1 MRTISLLV
9 AAALIAFAPAWAAA
23 ECTIERDAWDDAFR
37 DAPSCGAAYRLFET
51 CSYGA
56 GADVP
61 LGATV
66 QEKCEADFL
75 GKLAGAKKAA
85 YRKQLAACD
94 RKYAREEGSMYRSFA
109 AFCRAGIARDYA
121 KRYSKWR

>member
-1 MRTISLLV
+1 MRTISLLI
-9 AAALIAFAPAWAAA
+9 AAALITFAPAWAA
-23 ECTIERDAWDDAFR
+23 ECMIERDAWDDAFR

-94 RKYAREEGSMYRSFA
+94 RKYAKEEGSMYRSFA

-121 KRYSKWR
+121 KRYSK